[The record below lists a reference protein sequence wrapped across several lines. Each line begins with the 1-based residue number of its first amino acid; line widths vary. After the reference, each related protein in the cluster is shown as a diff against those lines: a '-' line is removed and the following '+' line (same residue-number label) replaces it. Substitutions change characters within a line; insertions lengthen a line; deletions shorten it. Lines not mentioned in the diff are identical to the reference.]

1 MTRLNDLREL
11 DGKTAGEDEDDW
23 VRRPEEI
30 LDALLNRPAPTSS
43 VAFIPAESRVTMLS
57 NDAAQTYD
65 PLLLTSG
72 HAGQP
77 LESTQVMMNQ
87 TIVRSPAGG
96 KVASIVPAP
105 LLIEAASTALPVVAI
120 EK

>member
-11 DGKTAGEDEDDW
+11 DGKTSGEDEDDW

-43 VAFIPAESRVTMLS
+43 VTFIPAGSAVTMLS
-57 NDAAQTYD
+57 NDAAQLYI
-65 PLLLTSG
+65 PIPLTSG

-77 LESTQVMMNQ
+77 VESTRVVMNQ